1 MLEDPELKK
10 PKEGDLKEKTFLSHS
25 IDIIF

>member
-10 PKEGDLKEKTFLSHS
+10 QKEGDSKEKTFLSHS
-25 IDIIF
+25 IDIKF